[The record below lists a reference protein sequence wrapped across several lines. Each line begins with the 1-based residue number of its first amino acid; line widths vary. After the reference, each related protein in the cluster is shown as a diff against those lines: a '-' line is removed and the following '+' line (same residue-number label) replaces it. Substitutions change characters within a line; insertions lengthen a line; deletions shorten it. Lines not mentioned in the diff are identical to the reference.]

1 MVIFGC
7 IFVVDDNRDA
17 ELAFEIEEIFFFIAD
32 NDGDIADTCVLQ
44 LPNLSLNEDLT
55 TLLLKGLWAFH
66 TKWEQSGSKAPQQY
80 HCVFNL
86 IGMKRFV
93 TAVG

>member
-1 MVIFGC
+1 VVIFGC

-55 TLLLKGLWAFH
+55 TYF
-66 TKWEQSGSKAPQQY
+66 
-80 HCVFNL
+80 
-86 IGMKRFV
+86 
-93 TAVG
+93 